1 MIAGRSLR
9 TRLLVAVIATG
20 AVVLISSGVVLYFL
34 VRTSLLQ
41 ELDSA
46 LVQQAQVM
54 TSVFEWKDGRVDL
67 ELGRMAEP
75 QQAKSGSRRYFE
87 VWQEGLGL
95 LARSPSLAKQ
105 IMPRPKGVFPSPSL
119 SFTNLPDG
127 RRVRLLAVTVRP
139 RREGADEKLTR
150 RGEDIV
156 PRVTLLLAGGLGRF
170 ETSLTQLVY
179 LLAAVGLAAI
189 LATAGGAWWAVGFGL
204 RPMRALARRIE
215 VLGESD
221 LGQRVELPAAP
232 TELLSVVERLNQLL
246 ERLEAA
252 FEREKSLLA
261 NLAHELRTP
270 LAGLSFT
277 LEVSLSRP
285 RSPQEY
291 AEDMR
296 QCLAISRQMQG
307 MVDNLLTL
315 ARLDAGQSQPEG
327 MRQVDLGDALGQ
339 VWGGLQDQAG
349 QKGLV
354 VDWRLSPGTTAW
366 VEPHALGV
374 ILRNL
379 LANAVDY
386 SDQGGRLGVCTRST
400 GGRVEISVAN
410 TASRLSSQ
418 DTDRIFERFWR
429 GDQSRSG
436 DQAHAGLGLSLSRQL
451 AETMHGSLEAG
462 RDAQGRL
469 VITLSLPGAPA
480 SESLEA

>member
-1 MIAGRSLR
+1 MTAGRSLR
-9 TRLLVAVIATG
+9 FRLLTAVITAS
-20 AVVLISSGVVLYFL
+20 AVVLLAAGVALYLL
-34 VRTSLLQ
+34 VRSSLLQ

-46 LVQQAQVM
+46 LAQQAQVM
-54 TSVFEWKDGRVDL
+54 TSVFEYKDGRVDL
-67 ELGRMAEP
+67 ELGKMAEP
-75 QQAKSGSRRYFE
+75 RQAVPGDHRYFE

-95 LARSPSLAKQ
+95 LVRSSSLAGQ
-105 IMPRPKGVFPSPSL
+105 PMPRPEGVSSSPRL
-119 SFTNLPDG
+119 GFAKLPDG
-127 RRVRLLAVTVRP
+127 RLVRLLAVTVRP
-139 RREGADEKLTR
+139 RREGADGHSARVDK
-150 RGEDIV
+150 GVV
-156 PRVTLLLAGGLGRF
+156 PRVTLLLAGDLGRF
-170 ETSLTQLVY
+170 ETSLTQLAY

-215 VLGESD
+215 DLGGDD

-246 ERLEAA
+246 ARLEAA

-285 RSPQEY
+285 RSSREY
-291 AEDMR
+291 VEDMS

-315 ARLDAGQSQPEG
+315 ARLDAGQKQSQG
-327 MRQVDLGDALGQ
+327 AGYVDLVGALEH
-339 VWGGLQDQAG
+339 VWPPLADEALR
-349 QKGLV
+349 KGLSV
-354 VDWRLSPGTTAW
+354 QWEPTPGMSAW
-366 VEPHALGV
+366 ADPNGLRV

-386 SDQGGRLGVCTRST
+386 SDQGGSLAVRTRSA
-400 GGRVEISVAN
+400 GGQVAISIAN

-462 RDAQGRL
+462 RDAQGRFL
-469 VITLSLPGAPA
+469 ITLSLPSAPA
-480 SESLEA
+480 TEGLEE